1 MRKAGTLRIVAFVCL
16 ALAVIGTVAS
26 FSVVRA
32 GGADGAVYLGVNIL
46 LAVLG
51 IVLLIVGA
59 RRGPGAPRGESAD

>member
-1 MRKAGTLRIVAFVCL
+1 MRKTGMLRILGLACL
-16 ALAVIGTVAS
+16 ALAVIGAVAS

-51 IVLLIVGA
+51 IVLLVIGA
-59 RRGPGAPRGESAD
+59 RRRPGTSRGESAD